1 MNAVKAM
8 DLWIVLKITVT
19 EILDPKLFIEGK
31 NKKLWMLLKDTELWI
46 MLKIAVTIIVT
57 ESYFREEI
65 MNLKRRRE
73 NWKILIGS
81 LFERQGV
88 F

>member
-1 MNAVKAM
+1 MDAVKAL

-46 MLKIAVTIIVT
+46 MLKIAVT
-57 ESYFREEI
+57 EYYSNRKLFSRGNNEFEKEERE
-65 MNLKRRRE
+65 LE
-73 NWKILIGS
+73 NPDRLT
-81 LFERQGV
+81 F
-88 F
+88 